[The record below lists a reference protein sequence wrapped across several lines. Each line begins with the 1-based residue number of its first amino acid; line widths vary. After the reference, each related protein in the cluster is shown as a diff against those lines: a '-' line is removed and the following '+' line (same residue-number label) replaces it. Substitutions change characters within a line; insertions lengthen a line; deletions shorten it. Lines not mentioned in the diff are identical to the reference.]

1 MKANLGTGRNWLF
14 GRVNLTRETVT
25 AMHEAMDWPGC
36 LFEEKWR
43 AGKELRE
50 GHVEEL
56 RLLRELV
63 TMDSPLIRK
72 HSRLLVAGN
81 DAGQQDGYFPAVLA
95 ATGVDRHEGAK
106 PGSCPGTPKGRVC
119 RRPWMGLPVGGAG
132 ATLRPPA
139 SPGGRQPPLP

>member
-25 AMHEAMDWPGC
+25 PMHEAMDWPGY

-50 GHVEEL
+50 CHVEEL

-72 HSRLLVAGN
+72 HGRLLVAGN
-81 DAGQQDGYFPAVLA
+81 DAGQQDGHCPAVLA
-95 ATGVDRHEGAK
+95 ATGVDRHED
-106 PGSCPGTPKGRVC
+106 
-119 RRPWMGLPVGGAG
+119 
-132 ATLRPPA
+132 A
-139 SPGGRQPPLP
+139 SPDHGFVRVNVLEPGRGVQ